1 MEDIVLSRKEK
12 RLIADKFKCSRVTV
26 WRALKGDTS
35 SYLTRE
41 IIAMARQIQ
50 EDRVERNRIT
60 NTESHDA

>member
-12 RLIADKFKCSRVTV
+12 RLIADKFKCSPVTV

-41 IIAMARQIQ
+41 IVATARQMQ
-50 EDRVERNRIT
+50 EDRVERNRII
-60 NTESHDA
+60 NTENNA